1 LTFAIG
7 RSLGRQTVRKLA
19 GSRVN
24 DLSRRLARRGLLTV
38 AFIRML
44 PIAPFSIVNVVAG
57 ASHIRWSDFL
67 LGTIIGLVPG
77 ITTLTFFVDRAI
89 AAIREPGAG
98 TFAWLAVAICI
109 VVGLAGALRRKLR
122 QRGAPSMSAGAGA
135 HGS

>member
-1 LTFAIG
+1 M
-7 RSLGRQTVRKLA
+7 
-19 GSRVN
+19 
-24 DLSRRLARRGLLTV
+24 RL
-38 AFIRML
+38 L
-44 PIAPFSIVNVVAG
+44 PVAPFSVVNVVAG

-67 LGTIIGLVPG
+67 LGTVIGLAPG

-109 VVGLAGALRRKLR
+109 VVALAWVLRRKL
-122 QRGAPSMSAGAGA
+122 QRRGTAAMTPAASA

>member
-1 LTFAIG
+1 
-7 RSLGRQTVRKLA
+7 VRYF
-19 GSRVN
+19 
-24 DLSRRLARRGLLTV
+24 LS
-38 AFIRML
+38 
-44 PIAPFSIVNVVAG
+44 
-57 ASHIRWSDFL
+57 
-67 LGTIIGLVPG
+67 GTIIGVVPG
-77 ITTLTFFVDRAI
+77 ITHLTCFVDRAI